1 MYPSASD
8 KWSVAALD
16 VNGGNGGTTLDFV
29 CLKSKHLDT
38 VVAKRKIPANSA
50 GFKTAQCPADAHVT
64 GGGALMN
71 GGPIP
76 SLLDSS
82 YPIDGSDKDKVPDDG
97 WTALGN
103 NEQLSSQKLSVFAI
117 CLS

>member
-1 MYPSASD
+1 
-8 KWSVAALD
+8 
-16 VNGGNGGTTLDFV
+16 
-29 CLKSKHLDT
+29 
-38 VVAKRKIPANSA
+38 
-50 GFKTAQCPADAHVT
+50 
-64 GGGALMN
+64 MN

-76 SLLDSS
+76 ASS
-82 YPIDGSDKDKVPDDG
+82 TPPIQSTAADKDKVPDDG